1 MIRKGM
7 TIREAAE
14 AWVTTF
20 NAIQQGMIER
30 LMLHDYDDWHEVTV
44 PIAGDQVYVYELPE
58 NIETLEYEGEI
69 ISFDKES
76 KLYCIMLYDGTQI
89 SIAEDCFEVKYDASL
104 PMWGTMWSFRDG
116 CDDWWLEKGD
126 GIQIMSEC
134 GFRVYESD
142 EFGYF
147 FGIDGCGYD
156 FYESHW
162 IPLYLAR
169 GLRWHDP
176 KAEKAYQMERKG
188 YVVRKLGTKDYWF
201 DGDKCIEEV

>member
-1 MIRKGM
+1 MPAHFRTEKQNVKMETTLSRIISERMVEMIRKGM

-30 LMLHDYDDWHEVTV
+30 LMLHDYDDWHEVTI

-58 NIETLEYEGEI
+58 NIETLENEGEI

-76 KLYCIMLYDGTQI
+76 KLYSIMLYDGIQI

-104 PMWGTMWSFRDG
+104 PMWGTMWSFHDG
-116 CDDWWLEKGD
+116 CDDWWLEEGD

-156 FYESHW
+156 FYEKKYIH
-162 IPLYLAR
+162 
-169 GLRWHDP
+169 
-176 KAEKAYQMERKG
+176 
-188 YVVRKLGTKDYWF
+188 V
-201 DGDKCIEEV
+201 

>member
-162 IPLYLAR
+162 ISCQRTSVAR
-169 GLRWHDP
+169 PESGKSVSDGAKGICGTETWNKRLLVRWRQVH
-176 KAEKAYQMERKG
+176 
-188 YVVRKLGTKDYWF
+188 
-201 DGDKCIEEV
+201 